1 MGLGSFSALADG
13 VSLMS
18 WSGRAVGSRTL
29 VVGAMLVALAGVAA
43 RAERQDHKPDQ
54 KQPDTAS
61 QAQAQEVQSLVRVA
75 DAAMTGQQVPSDFPI
90 QFQNDFLKAQGSRVW
105 VPMTLTIDPAK
116 VSTGALTLY
125 LRVVPRGMTAPPP
138 AAAPAAA
145 ADPKKND
152 KDKDKQ
158 KKDVAKPAAPPSPYP
173 FEDVSFL
180 DLKPVPGQPLRIVRG
195 FGVPAGSYD
204 VYLVVRERVA
214 AGGTPKAAV
223 LKQPLDVPNYSA
235 DFSTSSVII
244 AERVDP
250 LPAPL
255 SPDQQLEHP
264 YAFGHQEI
272 VVSADHKFKK
282 AQELI
287 VLVQIY

>member
-1 MGLGSFSALADG
+1 MGLGSFSAFADG

-54 KQPDTAS
+54 KQPDAAS

-116 VSTGALTLY
+116 VSSGALTLY

-138 AAAPAAA
+138 APAV
-145 ADPKKND
+145 DPKKND
-152 KDKDKQ
+152 KDK
-158 KKDVAKPAAPPSPYP
+158 KKDK
-173 FEDVSFL
+173 DK
-180 DLKPVPGQPLRIVRG
+180 DK
-195 FGVPAGSYD
+195 D
-204 VYLVVRERVA
+204 
-214 AGGTPKAAV
+214 KA
-223 LKQPLDVPNYSA
+223 
-235 DFSTSSVII
+235 
-244 AERVDP
+244 
-250 LPAPL
+250 
-255 SPDQQLEHP
+255 
-264 YAFGHQEI
+264 
-272 VVSADHKFKK
+272 
-282 AQELI
+282 
-287 VLVQIY
+287 